1 MSRNKDIAYL
11 HCLTGWDF
19 KICRLIMKEF
29 KWDLRTVERAY
40 ILSQDEELRE
50 KIENIVASVA
60 ESAAKAFEAL
70 KPAIENATEAFG
82 QLAES
87 IRPAIEEAHQKM
99 MECQKPEVIAAAIDE
114 EIYRLNHCMPK
125 LDSEGINWADMR
137 GEV

>member
-1 MSRNKDIAYL
+1 MSRNKDIEYL

-50 KIENIVASVA
+50 NIENIVASVA
-60 ESAAKAFEAL
+60 ESATKALEAL
-70 KPAIENATEAFG
+70 KPVIENATEAFG

-87 IRPAIEEAHQKM
+87 IRPSIEAAHQKM
-99 MECQKPEVIAAAIDE
+99 MECQKPEVIAAAIDD
-114 EIYRLNHCMPK
+114 EICRLNPCMAK

-137 GEV
+137 GDV

>member
-50 KIENIVASVA
+50 NIENIIASVA
-60 ESAAKAFEAL
+60 EAAAKTFEAL

-87 IRPAIEEAHQKM
+87 IRTATDAAHQKI

-125 LDSEGINWADMR
+125 LDSEGINWAEYER
-137 GEV
+137 